1 MSSGNISMNSVERVK
16 TGISELDDL
25 LHGGFIRN
33 SSTVITGGVG
43 TGKTILSLQFLWN
56 GAKTYN
62 EPGLLIT
69 IDESPAELRREAAMF
84 GWDLKELEE
93 ANPPLLA
100 IIDIATPRAGLPSDE
115 RYSLR
120 ELDLPLIIKKIYDT
134 HKEINAKRAVVDSLS
149 ALGFRYD
156 SLGKIRSIIFQL
168 TSFLNELE
176 VTSLMTVESPENSSI
191 SRFGIEEFLAQG
203 VIQLFLRNDDAG
215 NLKRNL
221 QIRKMRSTQHSL
233 KNFFFEISDK
243 GIVILSS

>member
-1 MSSGNISMNSVERVK
+1 MNSIERVK
-16 TGISELDDL
+16 TGIPELDDL
-25 LHGGFIRN
+25 LNGGLIKN

-43 TGKTILSLQFLWN
+43 TGKTILSLQFLWT
-56 GAKTYN
+56 GAKTYK

-93 ANPPLLA
+93 ENLLG
-100 IIDIATPRAGLPSDE
+100 IIDVATPRAGLPSDE
-115 RYSLR
+115 RYTLR
-120 ELDLPLIIKKIYDT
+120 ELDLRLIVEKIYDT
-134 HKEINAKRAVVDSLS
+134 HKEIKAQRAVIDSLS

-156 SLGKIRSIIFQL
+156 SLGKIRSTIFQL
-168 TSFLNELE
+168 TAFLNELE
-176 VTSLMTVESPENSSI
+176 VTSLMTVESPENSSM

-215 NLKRNL
+215 NLTRNL

-233 KNFFFEISDK
+233 KNYFFEISDK
-243 GIVILSS
+243 GIVILSG